1 VSTIV
6 VREYARLTTDYVEQ
20 NLDQASISHTM
31 FDWLCKLASS
41 FKSNGATILQLENR
55 RWLKL
60 DNYVGILQSPCGTVL
75 EVLPKHTDQ
84 LGDEAER
91 QANALLRKML
101 EVALNLPS
109 RTTQMASIDSFRHSL
124 LEWVIQAFLNCLD
137 HLIKRGLRFDYQR
150 LEEEQKFLRG
160 QLDVVKQ
167 MRQPPGKAHVFQI
180 RHDVFLLDRPENRLL
195 KTALQRICK
204 ITRQAKAWHI
214 SHELLEL
221 MSEVPLSKNI
231 SSDFSQ
237 WRDDRLMAHYQ
248 PMRVWCELVL
258 GEFMPMALR
267 GKTEGISLLF
277 PMEKLFETYI
287 GQMLKI
293 HLAPELELKFQAS
306 SEYLCEHGDGH
317 IFQLRPDFLVKKYN
331 QPIMV
336 LDAKWKLVSES
347 DHKNKYGL
355 SQSDFYQLHAYGHK
369 YLNGT
374 GEMFLIYP
382 RYANLLNHISQKF
395 SFSDQLHLWV
405 VPFDLYTDKLYLP
418 DNFQDNFPGISPA
431 GLFSMLG
438 DEPLEREV
446 V

>member
-1 VSTIV
+1 MSTIV
-6 VREYARLTTDYVEQ
+6 VREYARLTTDHVEQ

-180 RHDVFLLDRPENRLL
+180 RHDVFLPDRPENRLL

-204 ITRQAKAWHI
+204 TTRQAKAWHI

-277 PMEKLFETYI
+277 PMEKLFETYV
-287 GQMLKI
+287 GHMLKKQLSP
-293 HLAPELELKFQAS
+293 HLELICQVRSK
-306 SEYLCEHGDGH
+306 YLCKHGNQD
-317 IFQLRPDFLVKKYN
+317 IFQLRPDFLIKRGEKTEL
-331 QPIMV
+331 V
-336 LDAKWKLVSES
+336 LDTKWKIVSEF
-347 DHKNKYGL
+347 DRDNKYGL
-355 SQSDFYQLHAYGHK
+355 SQSDFYQLHAYGHR
-369 YLNGT
+369 YLQSRGQ
-374 GEMFLIYP
+374 MILIYP
-382 RYANLLNHISQKF
+382 LHSNFLNYIPNRF
-395 SFSDQLHLWV
+395 SFSVDLHLWV
-405 VPFDLYTDKLYLP
+405 VPFDLEQGVLCVPNEMQNAFSTD
-418 DNFQDNFPGISPA
+418 FSPSSI
-431 GLFSMLG
+431 FNK
-438 DEPLEREV
+438 
-446 V
+446 